1 MYTCSGRPEVPLWNC
16 QYFLKQRKRK
26 KFVTFTST
34 QDILVILITV
44 NCHTLVNVSFLYHI
58 VWLTKYNI
66 NRCHRDFLELI
77 QGTEN
82 HLKTNFLNMILPCL
96 SNVHSSNTRSNYSWF
111 LFMRSVN
118 LQKIVS
124 ESGMY
129 CITIYSSMN
138 YFIDPSNSF
147 FMNFMIFIITYIF
160 LSTVNC
166 FVLIG
171 DLFDIQFV
179 LVTYLERFCVT
190 KSAAEW

>member
-1 MYTCSGRPEVPLWNC
+1 MS
-16 QYFLKQRKRK
+16 
-26 KFVTFTST
+26 
-34 QDILVILITV
+34 
-44 NCHTLVNVSFLYHI
+44 HLYYI
-58 VWLTKYNI
+58 YNIYIYNI
-66 NRCHRDFLELI
+66 NRCHRDFLESI
-77 QGTEN
+77 QCTEN

-96 SNVHSSNTRSNYSWF
+96 SNVHSSNTRSNYAWF

-129 CITIYSSMN
+129 CINIYSSMN
-138 YFIDPSNSF
+138 YFIYPSNSF
-147 FMNFMIFIITYIF
+147 FMDFMIFIITYIF

-190 KSAAEW
+190 NSAAE